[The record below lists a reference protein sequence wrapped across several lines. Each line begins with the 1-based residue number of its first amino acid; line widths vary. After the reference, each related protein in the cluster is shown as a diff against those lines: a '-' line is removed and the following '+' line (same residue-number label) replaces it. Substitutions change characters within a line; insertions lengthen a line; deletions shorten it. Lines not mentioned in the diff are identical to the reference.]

1 MTRKRKSLIAVIAAF
16 VVVGAAAGIAI
27 GGGGADNEA
36 PITGDALEKASA
48 AALDH
53 TGGGEV
59 TDTEKG
65 DEEGFYEVEVT
76 LDNGNQVDV
85 HLDEDFN
92 VLGTEDDGAGEDDE
106 GADDDD

>member
-1 MTRKRKSLIAVIAAF
+1 MTGRKKSLIAIIAAF
-16 VVVGAAAGIAI
+16 VVIGTAAGIAI
-27 GGGGADNEA
+27 GGGGADSEA
-36 PITGDALEKASA
+36 PITGNALEKASA

-65 DEEGFYEVEVT
+65 DEEGYYEVEVT
-76 LDNGNQVDV
+76 RDDGSQVDV

-106 GADDDD
+106 GADQDD